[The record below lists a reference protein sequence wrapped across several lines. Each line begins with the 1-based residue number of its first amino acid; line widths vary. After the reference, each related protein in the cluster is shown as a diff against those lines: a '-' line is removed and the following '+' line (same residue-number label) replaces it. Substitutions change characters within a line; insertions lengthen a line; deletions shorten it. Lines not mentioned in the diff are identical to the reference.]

1 MCALARPLICI
12 SAFALRPCSLLA
24 LLLYLRSWKRSGNGD
39 NEGGECPDD
48 PEIICGESFWQFSL
62 GYYGNKDKDLK
73 QVAWYQSR
81 MCDVRNC
88 PQMLV
93 SSLRGMGPEASSSC
107 DRPSCVDGYKIVK
120 LANSPRKK
128 SKRSVPQRENMFP
141 LSPGGTPI
149 MFNKIFEKMN
159 KQSKP
164 PQPPQPPRSLEE
176 QTEIAGEKERAA
188 QKNLEHAKKVAE
200 NEPKNQRLSAD
211 VETHQKLFDAR
222 HRHHIILVDKLEVY
236 LVSAN

>member
-1 MCALARPLICI
+1 M
-12 SAFALRPCSLLA
+12 RPCSLLA

-128 SKRSVPQRENMFP
+128 SKRSVPQQENLIP
-141 LSPGGTPI
+141 LSLGGTPI
-149 MFNKIFEKMN
+149 MFNKLFEKMN
-159 KQSKP
+159 KQQSKSL
-164 PQPPQPPRSLEE
+164 QPPQPPRSLEE
-176 QTEIAGEKERAA
+176 QTEILADEKERAA
-188 QKNLEHAKKVAE
+188 QKNLEHAKKLAE
-200 NEPKNQRLSAD
+200 NESKNPRLSAD

-222 HRHHIILVDKLEVY
+222 HRHHMIPVDKLAKKLEEELAAQ
-236 LVSAN
+236 LVDDSG

>member
-1 MCALARPLICI
+1 MRARARPLICI

-62 GYYGNKDKDLK
+62 CYSGNKQDKELK
-73 QVAWYQSR
+73 HLAWYLSAP
-81 MCDVRNC
+81 CDAKGC
-88 PQMLV
+88 PEMLL
-93 SSLRGMGPEASSSC
+93 SSLRAMGTEASSSC

-128 SKRSVPQRENMFP
+128 SKRSVPQREYMFP

-200 NEPKNQRLSAD
+200 NEPKNQRLAAD
-211 VETHQKLFDAR
+211 VETYTKSCSTHATG
-222 HRHHIILVDKLEVY
+222 II
-236 LVSAN
+236 

>member
-1 MCALARPLICI
+1 MRALARPLICI
-12 SAFALRPCSLLA
+12 PAFALRPCSLLA

-48 PEIICGESFWQFSL
+48 PKIICCESFWQFSL
-62 GYYGNKDKDLK
+62 CYSGNKDKELK
-73 QVAWYQSR
+73 QLAWYLSAP
-81 MCDVRNC
+81 CDAKGC
-88 PQMLV
+88 PEMLL
-93 SSLRGMGPEASSSC
+93 SSLRAMGTEASSSS